1 MPIRV
6 EHGPNLGAVGQVAYK
21 TGQLEYRNKR
31 RAELERIAM
40 QQAEMRQKAQQ
51 QQQSIQATLQGQKMS
66 QMGAMQRLQQQQQ
79 FGVINAEQANQWKVQ
94 ADVKAQENRVLWG
107 KQLGQNQFDLAN
119 LNAGL
124 ADQKD
129 IERIQNAQRLRDAQ
143 IHLNPAGEAEDMNIS
158 KQIAA
163 MRIDPKIPPEELE
176 GSIAQLVQKRAGLRD
191 QQEFTSGIQNKLGNT
206 SIHTAYDD
214 GSAKSNRVVVG
225 HGSSGEPIVEYP
237 LATTRVITNE
247 AGDQEEEKLTPQEI
261 YDATWT
267 PVVQDGQTYRAEWDK
282 KDGQYKVAPGTQ
294 PTVTPYMK
302 EIADYKESYSD
313 WKSEMSSYTKAKA
326 GLHSSFKTQQANAE
340 LGKTLTF
347 DEYAAEAMGPPPV
360 APVKPVDPDAIL
372 PSNRPLPLDPIPND
386 IGVGQP
392 DVGVGPE
399 EPLGQAPPAIGGP
412 VEQPQVAPVAAPPIG
427 GPVQQP
433 GAVQDPIAPQAPV
446 APVAPQDD
454 PMAGQPQ
461 PQAQASV
468 SKEFEAIPA
477 EFHPRKQW
485 GDTPI
490 KSTPE
495 GYKEMGEVSIYAIA
509 PEDQQ
514 TLYQAR
520 QREAKVLPWDSAKQG
535 NLSPGSLA
543 NALKDGPLEYGA
555 KVDLSKDN
563 SAFAAEWKRATGSNV
578 LVVNDDL
585 MWKLLSSNLTEE
597 QSPRELQQRIYTQKK
612 KHFEYYGEPSDF
624 PSDNVQRFQQRA
636 QGIQ

>member
-6 EHGPNLGAVGQVAYK
+6 EHGPNLAPVGQLAYR

-31 RAELERIAM
+31 RTELERLAM
-40 QQAEMRQKAQQ
+40 QQAEMRQRAQQ
-51 QQQSIQATLQGQKMS
+51 QQNQIAASLQGQKMS
-66 QMGAMQRLQQQQQ
+66 HMNAMQRLAVGQQ
-79 FGVINAEQANQWKVQ
+79 FGQINAEQANQWKVQ
-94 ADVKAQENRVLWG
+94 ADVKAQENRMIWG
-107 KQLGQNQFDLAN
+107 KQLGQNQLDLAN

-124 ADQKD
+124 ADQKT
-129 IERIQNAQRLRDAQ
+129 IQNIQNAQRWKDAQ
-143 IHLNPAGEAEDMNIS
+143 INLNPAGEAEYLSIS
-158 KQIAA
+158 KQITA
-163 MRIDPKIPPEELE
+163 MRIDPKIPPQELE
-176 GSIAQLVQKRAGLRD
+176 GSIAQLEQKRAALRD
-191 QQEFTSGIQNKLGNT
+191 QEEFTSGIENKLGNK

-214 GSAKSNRVVVG
+214 GSAKSHRVVVG
-225 HGSSGEPIVEYP
+225 HGNSGEPIVEYP
-237 LATTRVITNE
+237 IATTRIITDEGGN
-247 AGDQEEEKLTPQEI
+247 QTEEKLTPQEI

-267 PVVQDGQTYRAEWDK
+267 PVEQDGQTYRAEWDK

-302 EIADYKESYSD
+302 ELEDYKESYSD
-313 WKSEMSSYTKAKA
+313 WTKEMSAYTKAKA

-340 LGKTLTF
+340 LGTTLTF

-360 APVKPVDPDAIL
+360 APVKPVDPDVIL

-412 VEQPQVAPVAAPPIG
+412 VQQPPQAPVAAPAAGGIG
-427 GPVQQP
+427 GPV
-433 GAVQDPIAPQAPV
+433 APE
-446 APVAPQDD
+446 
-454 PMAGQPQ
+454 
-461 PQAQASV
+461 QAQAPV
-468 SKEFEAIPA
+468 SKEFEAVPA
-477 EFHPRKQW
+477 EYHPQKQW

-495 GYKEMGEVSIYAIA
+495 GYKALGEVSIYAIA

-514 TLYQAR
+514 TVYQAR

-543 NALKDGPLEYGA
+543 NALKRGQLEYGA

-563 SAFAAEWKRATGSNV
+563 SAFAAAWKEATGQDV
-578 LVVNDDL
+578 LVINDNL
-585 MWKLLSSNLTEE
+585 MWKLLSPGLTLE
-597 QSPRELQQRIYTQKK
+597 QQRELQQHMYTQKK
-612 KHFEYYGEPSDF
+612 KHFEYYGEPGDF
-624 PSDNVQRFQQRA
+624 PSDNMIRFQQRV
-636 QGIQ
+636 QEIQ

>member
-40 QQAEMRQKAQQ
+40 QQAEMRQRAQQ

-360 APVKPVDPDAIL
+360 APVKPVDPDDIK
-372 PSNRPLPLDPIPND
+372 PLQLDPIPDD

-399 EPLGQAPPAIGGP
+399 EPPAQAPPAIGAP
-412 VEQPQVAPVAAPPIG
+412 VQQPPQAPVAAPQAGGIG

-433 GAVQDPIAPQAPV
+433 DAVQ
-446 APVAPQDD
+446 D

-461 PQAQASV
+461 PQAQAPV
-468 SKEFEAIPA
+468 SKEFETVPA
-477 EFHPRKQW
+477 EYHPQKQFDHP
-485 GDTPI
+485 GFEYTTLQGYEDNDTN
-490 KSTPE
+490 
-495 GYKEMGEVSIYAIA
+495 IYEIVPQHQKAVY
-509 PEDQQ
+509 E
-514 TLYQAR
+514 AR
-520 QREAKVLPWDSAKQG
+520 QRTAKVLPWNGTDRGPITRGSIAK
-535 NLSPGSLA
+535 SLE
-543 NALKDGPLEYGA
+543 KGELEYGA
-555 KVDLSKDN
+555 KINLSSDNTVVGKEFAKVWKDL
-563 SAFAAEWKRATGSNV
+563 TGQDV
-578 LVVNDDL
+578 MVINDKI
-585 MWKLLSSNLTEE
+585 MYELLSPGLSEE
-597 QSPRELQQRIYTQKK
+597 EKAELEQRIFTQKK
-612 KHFEYYGEPSDF
+612 KHFEHYGEPGDF
-624 PSDNVQRFQQRA
+624 PSDNMNRFQQRI